1 MAFNVNR
8 HIQWQAGEGTP
19 VKYALDINLICDLI
33 GISSNHALFSLEG
46 SITVSNY
53 PNNSQNVWAASDFAV
68 LTLGG
73 FDPYDYPFTPG
84 TSYYQAALPVL
95 PNAPQSYIDAIL
107 LEFRGDTARPNPNRS
122 SLYIES
128 QGIVLDADGSE
139 FTRTFPLIKRNFLLE
154 LTGDP
159 QQEVLIW
166 SGSGA
171 VSSTEYNW
179 GERQVWATM
188 LDFDYRPGAIYD
200 GTTWQSHNRSGG
212 ARDIY
217 NGSSWSTLRTIDGGV
232 GTGNPPSIANNTG
245 WVNQRRIG
253 QGG

>member
-19 VKYALDINLICDLI
+19 VKYALDLNLVCDLVSI
-33 GISSNHALFSLEG
+33 NGSVATFSLNG
-46 SITVSNY
+46 GVTVTNN
-53 PNNSQNVWAASDFAV
+53 PNNSQNSWPASDFAV

-84 TSYYQAALPVL
+84 VSYYQTPLPAL

-107 LEFRGDTARPNPNRS
+107 VEFRGDTARPNPNRS
-122 SLYIES
+122 SLYLKGQGVVLNANNS
-128 QGIVLDADGSE
+128 QMTTVFNINTTFQLTITGS
-139 FTRTFPLIKRNFLLE
+139 PS
-154 LTGDP
+154 
-159 QQEVLIW
+159 QEVLIW

-171 VSSTEYNW
+171 GDSTHYGW

-188 LDFDYRPGAIYD
+188 LDFDYRPGAIYN
-200 GTTWQSHNRSGG
+200 GSAWMSHNRNGG

-217 NGSSWSTLRTIDGGV
+217 NGSSWQTLRTIDGGI
-232 GTGNPPSIANNTG
+232 GTGNPPSIYNGSN
-245 WVNQRRIG
+245 WMNQKRIG
-253 QGG
+253 QSG

>member
-19 VKYALDINLICDLI
+19 VKYALDLNLVCDLVSTTNNI
-33 GISSNHALFSLEG
+33 ASFALTGTVTVTNHP
-46 SITVSNY
+46 Y
-53 PNNSQNVWAASDFAV
+53 NSQNSWAASDFAV

-73 FDPYDYPFTPG
+73 FDPYDYPFTSG
-84 TSYYQAALPVL
+84 VSYYEAALPTL
-95 PNAPQSYIDAIL
+95 PNAPQSYINAIL
-107 LEFRGDTARPNPNRS
+107 IEFRGDTERPNPNRS
-122 SLYIES
+122 SLYIKGQGVVLNADNGETAKTFNVNTTFNITLNGSPS
-128 QGIVLDADGSE
+128 Q
-139 FTRTFPLIKRNFLLE
+139 K
-154 LTGDP
+154 
-159 QQEVLIW
+159 VLIW

-171 VSSTEYNW
+171 GSSTDYGW

-200 GTTWQSHNRSGG
+200 GTTWQSHNRSSG

-217 NGSSWSTLRTIDGGV
+217 NGSSWNTLRTIDGGI